1 MPGVAGERGERHRV
15 SRGGGLRH
23 QGQCFCHPNGRRA
36 QVSNLVPLAVFE
48 GLDFLLP
55 PSPSSCGCRGSSL
68 MGMCFGG
75 RAEGGGGG
83 DVPLPCH
90 RGPGHR
96 GTGRMEDRSPGERL
110 PPLRRNKTEH
120 KTDPSQMFHSVP
132 DPCIGPPIFPSRWG
146 SEWTASVGYLPHGP
160 STFPAAP
167 LTPYLPLPRPP
178 PWASVRPPPPL
189 SPLATHRPAEPLP
202 PQDRGPPVPPPAE
215 AVPPH
220 PRPPR
225 PRPCRPLP
233 RRRGPPPPYFLVGR
247 GLACS

>member
-1 MPGVAGERGERHRV
+1 
-15 SRGGGLRH
+15 
-23 QGQCFCHPNGRRA
+23 
-36 QVSNLVPLAVFE
+36 
-48 GLDFLLP
+48 
-55 PSPSSCGCRGSSL
+55 

-160 STFPAAP
+160 TTFPAAP

-178 PWASVRPPPPL
+178 PLGHRCDHRRHCRRLPPIAPQNLFRRKIVDRLYPRLLKPYRPTPVPLAHVRAVLFPGDEVRPL
-189 SPLATHRPAEPLP
+189 HIS
-202 PQDRGPPVPPPAE
+202 
-215 AVPPH
+215 
-220 PRPPR
+220 
-225 PRPCRPLP
+225 
-233 RRRGPPPPYFLVGR
+233 
-247 GLACS
+247 